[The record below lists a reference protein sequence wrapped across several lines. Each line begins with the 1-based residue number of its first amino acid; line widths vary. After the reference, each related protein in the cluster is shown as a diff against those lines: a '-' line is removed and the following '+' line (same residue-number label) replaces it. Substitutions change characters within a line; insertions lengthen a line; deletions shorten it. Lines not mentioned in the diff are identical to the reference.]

1 MSPNISTN
9 RSWDPK
15 PASGSIKM
23 GLHGR
28 KVCPVMAARPSPT
41 RGKFI
46 TGPIDVPWVC
56 SASRLGVKAL
66 LVGLAL
72 WHLKGLRKADTFV
85 VSNLMVRDWSIEPDA
100 KRRGLRALE
109 MAGLIRVQR
118 RGKRSPLVTIVL
130 GPSGIR

>member
-1 MSPNISTN
+1 MSLGCA
-9 RSWDPK
+9 K
-15 PASGSIKM
+15 PAVLVLRRYWSVWHSGIS
-23 GLHGR
+23 
-28 KVCPVMAARPSPT
+28 
-41 RGKFI
+41 
-46 TGPIDVPWVC
+46 
-56 SASRLGVKAL
+56 
-66 LVGLAL
+66 
-72 WHLKGLRKADTFV
+72 KGLRKADTFI